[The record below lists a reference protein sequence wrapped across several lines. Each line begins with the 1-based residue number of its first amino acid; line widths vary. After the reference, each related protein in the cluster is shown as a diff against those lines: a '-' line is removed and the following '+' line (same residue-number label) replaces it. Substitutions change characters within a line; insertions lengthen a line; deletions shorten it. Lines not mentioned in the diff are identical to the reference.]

1 MEYVNEKLIE
11 FNNYLRGRKV
21 AIIGLGVSNIP
32 LIDYL
37 RDLKSNVTVFDG
49 REIDDIDKNVID
61 KIVNYGMT
69 FSFGKGYLEK
79 LVGFDIIFRSPSC
92 LPTVPELVAEAE
104 RGAIITTEIEMVL
117 ELCPGTV
124 IGVTGSDGKTTTTT
138 LIYEIIKEDGYNCFL
153 EGNIGTPLFTKIG
166 EMQPEDIIVLELSSF
181 QLMNMKVSPKI
192 SVITNIAPNHLNVH
206 TDMEEYIEAKK
217 NIFKYQDKDGLLIL
231 NYDNEITRECAKE
244 ALGNVVFFSSKNKIP
259 NGYIVDTDDGK
270 IKVSEN
276 GLRKHVFDTKN
287 MKLRGVHNFE
297 NASCAIIAT
306 KDLVKKES
314 IDRVLTEFKGVEH
327 RLELV
332 KETKTRIKWY
342 NDSVSSSP
350 TRTMAGLNAFTF
362 KNIILIAGGYD
373 KNLDYNVLAKP
384 ILDNCK
390 SVILLGQTAD
400 KIEKGLNLE
409 LKKSKTEF
417 PIYRCKTLKQA
428 VETANEI
435 AIKGDVVLFSPASA
449 SFDMFK
455 NFAERGEIFKQYV
468 REIVK

>member
-1 MEYVNEKLIE
+1 MDYVNKKLIE
-11 FNNYLRGRKV
+11 FNNYLKGRKV
-21 AIIGLGVSNIP
+21 AVIGLGVSNIP

-37 RDLKSNVTVFDG
+37 HDLKSNVTFFDG
-49 REIDDIDKNVID
+49 REIDDIDKNIVD
-61 KIVNYGMT
+61 KIVNFGMS

-92 LPTVPELVAEAE
+92 LPTVPELVREAQ
-104 RGAIITTEIEMVL
+104 RGAIITTEIEMVI
-117 ELCPGTV
+117 ELCPSLV

-138 LIYEIIKEDGYNCFL
+138 LIHEIIKEDGHNCFL
-153 EGNIGTPLFTKIG
+153 GGNIGTPLFTRIK
-166 EMQPEDIIVLELSSF
+166 EMQPEDIVVLELSSF
-181 QLMNMKVSPKI
+181 QLMNMKISPKI
-192 SVITNIAPNHLNVH
+192 SVITNITPNHLNIH
-206 TDMEEYIEAKK
+206 TDMEEYVEAKK
-217 NIFKYQDKDGLLIL
+217 NIFKHQDKDGLVIL
-231 NYDNEITRECAKE
+231 NYDNEITRSCATE
-244 ALGNVVFFSSKNKIP
+244 APGKVVFFSSKDKNV
-259 NGYIVDTDDGK
+259 NGYLVDTDDGK

-306 KDLVKKES
+306 KELVKKES

-332 KETKTRIKWY
+332 KETKNRIKWY

-350 TRTMAGLNAFTF
+350 TRTIAGLNAFSF

-390 SVILLGQTAD
+390 SLILLGQTSD
-400 KIEKGLNLE
+400 KIEKAVLLE
-409 LKKSKTEF
+409 QKKSKKDLN
-417 PIYRCKTLKQA
+417 IYKCKSLNQA
-428 VETANEI
+428 VQTANEI
-435 AIKGDVVLFSPASA
+435 AIKGDIVLFSPASA

-468 REIVK
+468 RDIVK

>member
-1 MEYVNEKLIE
+1 MDFVNEKLIE

-21 AIIGLGVSNIP
+21 AVIGLGVSNIP

-37 RDLKSNVTVFDG
+37 HDLKSEVTFFDS
-49 REIDDIDKNVID
+49 REIDDIDKKIVD
-61 KIVNYGMT
+61 KIVDYGMT

-92 LPTVPELVAEAE
+92 LPTVPELAKEAE
-104 RGAIITTEIEMVL
+104 RGAIITTEIEMVI
-117 ELCPGTV
+117 ELCPCLV
-124 IGVTGSDGKTTTTT
+124 IGITGSDGKTTTTT
-138 LIYEIIKEDGYNCFL
+138 LISEIIKEDGHTCFL
-153 EGNIGTPLFTKIG
+153 GGNIGTPLFTRIN
-166 EMQPEDIIVLELSSF
+166 EMQPEDIVVLELSSF
-181 QLMNMKVSPKI
+181 QLMNMKISPKI
-192 SVITNIAPNHLNVH
+192 SVITNITPNHLNIH
-206 TDMEEYIEAKK
+206 TDMEEYVEAKK
-217 NIFKYQDKDGLLIL
+217 NIFKYQNKDGLVIL

-244 ALGNVVFFSSKNKIP
+244 APGKVVFFSSKDKNV
-259 NGYIVDTDDGK
+259 NGYLVDTDDGK
-270 IKVSEN
+270 IKLSEN

-297 NASCAIIAT
+297 NASCSIIAT

-332 KETKTRIKWY
+332 KETKNRIKWY

-350 TRTMAGLNAFTF
+350 TRTIAGLNAFSF

-373 KNLDYNVLAKP
+373 KNLDYDVLAKP

-390 SVILLGQTAD
+390 SLILLGQTSE
-400 KIEKGLNLE
+400 KIEKAVLKEQKRSQKDLNIY
-409 LKKSKTEF
+409 KCKS
-417 PIYRCKTLKQA
+417 LNQA
-428 VETANEI
+428 VQTANEI
-435 AIKGDVVLFSPASA
+435 AIKGDIVLFSPASA

-468 REIVK
+468 KEIVK

>member
-1 MEYVNEKLIE
+1 MDFVNEKLIE

-21 AIIGLGVSNIP
+21 AVIGLGVSNIP

-37 RDLKSNVTVFDG
+37 HDLKSNVTFFDG
-49 REIDDIDKNVID
+49 REIDDIDKNIVD
-61 KIVNYGMT
+61 KIVNYGMN

-92 LPTVPELVAEAE
+92 LPTVPELLKEAE
-104 RGAIITTEIEMVL
+104 RGAIITTEIEMVI
-117 ELCPGTV
+117 ELCPCLV
-124 IGVTGSDGKTTTTT
+124 IGITGSDGKTTTTT
-138 LIYEIIKEDGYNCFL
+138 LISEIIKENGYTCFL
-153 EGNIGTPLFTKIG
+153 GGNIGTPLFTKIND
-166 EMQPEDIIVLELSSF
+166 MQPEDIVVLELSSF
-181 QLMNMKVSPKI
+181 QLMNMKISPKI
-192 SVITNIAPNHLNVH
+192 SVITNITPNHLNIH
-206 TDMEEYIEAKK
+206 ADMEEYVEAKK

-231 NYDNEITRECAKE
+231 NYDNEITRNCASE
-244 ALGNVVFFSSKNKIP
+244 APGNVVFFSSKDKNV
-259 NGYIVDTDDGK
+259 NGYLVDTEDGK

-276 GLRKHVFDTKN
+276 GLRKHVFDTRK

-297 NASCAIIAT
+297 NAACSIIAT

-314 IDRVLTEFKGVEH
+314 IDKVLTEFKGVEH

-332 KETKTRIKWY
+332 KETKNRIKWY

-350 TRTMAGLNAFTF
+350 TRTIAGLNAFSF

-390 SVILLGQTAD
+390 SLILLGQTSE
-400 KIEKGLNLE
+400 KIEKAVMLE
-409 LKKSKTEF
+409 QKKLKKDIN
-417 PIYRCKTLKQA
+417 IYKCKTLNQA
-428 VETANEI
+428 VQTANEI
-435 AIKGDVVLFSPASA
+435 AIKGDIVLFSPASA

-468 REIVK
+468 KEIVK

>member
-1 MEYVNEKLIE
+1 MDFVNEKLIE

-21 AIIGLGVSNIP
+21 AVIGLGVSNIP

-37 RDLKSNVTVFDG
+37 HDLKSNVTFFDG
-49 REIDDIDKNVID
+49 REIDEIDKNIID
-61 KIVNYGMT
+61 KIVNYGMS

-92 LPTVPELVAEAE
+92 LPTVPELVEEAK
-104 RGAIITTEIEMVL
+104 RGAIITTEVEMVI
-117 ELCPGTV
+117 ELCPCLV
-124 IGVTGSDGKTTTTT
+124 IGITGSDGKTTTTT
-138 LIYEIIKEDGYNCFL
+138 LISEIIKEDGRNCFL
-153 EGNIGTPLFTKIG
+153 GGNIGTPLFTRIH
-166 EMQPEDIIVLELSSF
+166 EMQPEDIVVLELSSF
-181 QLMNMKVSPKI
+181 QLMNMKISPKI
-192 SVITNIAPNHLNVH
+192 SVITNITPNHLNIH
-206 TDMEEYIEAKK
+206 TDMEEYVEAKK
-217 NIFKYQDKDGLLIL
+217 NIFKYQDKEGLVIL
-231 NYDNEITRECAKE
+231 NYDNEATRSCAEE
-244 ALGNVVFFSSKNKIP
+244 APGNVVFFSSKDKNV
-259 NGYIVDTDDGK
+259 NGYFVDTDDGK
-270 IKVSEN
+270 IKLSEN

-332 KETKTRIKWY
+332 KETKNRIKWY

-350 TRTMAGLNAFTF
+350 TRTIAGLNAFSF

-373 KNLDYNVLAKP
+373 KNLDYEVLGKP

-390 SVILLGQTAD
+390 ALVLLGQTSE
-400 KIEKGLNLE
+400 KIEKAVLKEQKRSQKDLNIH
-409 LKKSKTEF
+409 KCKS
-417 PIYRCKTLKQA
+417 LNQA
-428 VETANEI
+428 VQIANEI
-435 AIKGDVVLFSPASA
+435 AIKGDIVLFSPASA

-468 REIVK
+468 KEIVK

>member
-1 MEYVNEKLIE
+1 MDFVNEKLIE

-21 AIIGLGVSNIP
+21 AVIGLGVSNIP

-37 RDLKSNVTVFDG
+37 HDLKSEVTFFDS
-49 REIDDIDKNVID
+49 REIDDIDKKIVD
-61 KIVNYGMT
+61 KIVDYGMS

-92 LPTVPELVAEAE
+92 LPRDPELEKEAK
-104 RGAIITTEIEMVL
+104 RGAIITTEIEMVI
-117 ELCPGTV
+117 ELCPCLV
-124 IGVTGSDGKTTTTT
+124 IGITGSDGKTTTTT
-138 LIYEIIKEDGYNCFL
+138 LISEIIKEEGHTCFL
-153 EGNIGTPLFTKIG
+153 GGNIGTPLFTKIS
-166 EMQPEDIIVLELSSF
+166 EMQPEDIVVLELSSF
-181 QLMNMKVSPKI
+181 QLMNMKISPKI
-192 SVITNIAPNHLNVH
+192 SVITNITPNHLNIH
-206 TDMEEYIEAKK
+206 TDMEEYVEAKK
-217 NIFKYQDKDGLLIL
+217 NIFKYQDKDGLVIL

-244 ALGNVVFFSSKNKIP
+244 APGKVMFFSSKDKTV
-259 NGYIVDTDDGK
+259 NGYLVDTEDGK

-297 NASCAIIAT
+297 NAACSIIAT

-314 IDRVLTEFKGVEH
+314 IDKVLTEFKGVEH

-332 KETKTRIKWY
+332 KETKNRIKWY

-350 TRTMAGLNAFTF
+350 PRTIAGLNAFSF

-373 KNLDYNVLAKP
+373 KNLDYEVLAKP

-390 SVILLGQTAD
+390 SLILLGQTSE
-400 KIEKGLNLE
+400 KIEKAVLKEQKRSQKDLNIY
-409 LKKSKTEF
+409 KCKS
-417 PIYRCKTLKQA
+417 LNQA
-428 VETANEI
+428 VQTANEI
-435 AIKGDVVLFSPASA
+435 AIKGDIVLFSPASA

-468 REIVK
+468 KEIVK